1 MRWRF
6 LTRLLWTMAVVFL
19 IAGCGGSERPTQN
32 SDVRLKLVGD
42 WQVTAFEQHDPKMYT
57 CFGNDAAVEFRAD
70 GTWTGFNRGGD
81 HDTYAGTYALSGQ
94 DQIKLVAGVTQ
105 KYTLTLNGDAM
116 TLRSGKALLI
126 QLQRTA
132 TPAASSLSPSGGTAG
147 ASRGS

>member
-1 MRWRF
+1 
-6 LTRLLWTMAVVFL
+6 MAVAFL

-32 SDVRLKLVGD
+32 SSVRAALVGD
-42 WQVTAFEQHDPKMYT
+42 WQVTDFVQHDPRMYT

-105 KYTLTLNGDAM
+105 KYTLTLNGDMM

-132 TPAASSLSPSGGTAG
+132 APAVSNLARSDGIAAG
-147 ASRGS
+147 LCGIPQPGDD